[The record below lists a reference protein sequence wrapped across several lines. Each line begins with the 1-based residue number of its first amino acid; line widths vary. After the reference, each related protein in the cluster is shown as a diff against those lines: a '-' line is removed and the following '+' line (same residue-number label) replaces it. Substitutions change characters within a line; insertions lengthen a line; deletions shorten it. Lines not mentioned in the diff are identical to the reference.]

1 MRYRDAKKL
10 RNGDEVI
17 RKEDKVSLLVKEVE
31 IFVQSKV
38 VRLNCVTKNN
48 SWVSLYHDE
57 VE

>member
-38 VRLNCVTKNN
+38 VRHNCVTKNN